1 MLCSHH
7 LLEVSSNMRY
17 RATYMAHAWHTR
29 RQPMAPA
36 HNAGAQ
42 FWRATKYEIRD
53 IDGQAISDIDSRS
66 SSGIDSRIGIE
77 AARHATWERFSPF
90 DSYQPIGKARELE
103 PGPHLVFLRLKRL
116 WEEHRERQF
125 QVSDKRWIQR
135 EAFLEILRDRSQKKQ
150 VRESLKQ
157 SRIFRNALIV
167 YAKHYGLLGAFEED
181 FLGKPVLPGGKTL
194 VAPEALIDKHGRLK
208 RVNPATEG
216 KELLL
221 EVLEPTGLLH
231 PEHSPSRPLDDIDY
245 MVAYETMALP
255 SEMRFALR
263 DPDVGSNEGYVEPP
277 QLVPWE
283 VEGYV
288 EPPQLVPWEEI
299 KRYFGAL
306 LILDDRA
313 PDGVSVLC
321 TREPLRRWEISF
333 RFFPSLAAPSG
344 RLQL

>member
-1 MLCSHH
+1 
-7 LLEVSSNMRY
+7 
-17 RATYMAHAWHTR
+17 
-29 RQPMAPA
+29 
-36 HNAGAQ
+36 
-42 FWRATKYEIRD
+42 
-53 IDGQAISDIDSRS
+53 
-66 SSGIDSRIGIE
+66 
-77 AARHATWERFSPF
+77 
-90 DSYQPIGKARELE
+90 
-103 PGPHLVFLRLKRL
+103 LVFLRLKRL

-135 EAFLEILRDRSQKKQ
+135 EAFLEILRDRGQKKQ

-283 VEGYV
+283 
-288 EPPQLVPWEEI
+288 EI

-344 RLQL
+344 RLQLDDHSYDFLNQHLEDVSPRAFIGKDGNPERGWRYRSLLQAMYVMLLFDLTEDNTIKKCQSRGCPNYFRIGSQSKSRYCSERCANRASTRKSRGQEP